1 MSLQNICNIKIKHMQ
16 HMCEIYTTFQ
26 NKHTCNIRMKKQMKY
41 LEQMFATYMYNH
53 CNMCNILIYFCNIH
67 MNHLQHTSETNKMYG
82 CEISW
87 PLGRIEASRRVEF
100 TGASGLVTL
109 VGGGLAAPVARRGR
123 EHRPRD
129 AAGRQRPHD

>member
-1 MSLQNICNIKIKHMQ
+1 
-16 HMCEIYTTFQ
+16 
-26 NKHTCNIRMKKQMKY
+26 MKKQMKY
-41 LEQMFATYMYNH
+41 LEQMFATYMYSH

-67 MNHLQHTSETNKMYG
+67 MNHLQHTSETSETNKTYG

-87 PLGRIEASRRVEF
+87 PLRRIEARRRVEF

-109 VGGGLAAPVARRGR
+109 VGGGLAAPVARRGM
-123 EHRPRD
+123 EHRPHD